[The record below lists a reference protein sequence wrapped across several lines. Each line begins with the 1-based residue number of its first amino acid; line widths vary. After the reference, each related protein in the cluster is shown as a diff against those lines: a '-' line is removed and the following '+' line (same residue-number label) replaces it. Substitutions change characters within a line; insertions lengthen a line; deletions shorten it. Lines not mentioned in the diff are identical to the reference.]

1 MLGIPY
7 NKKSVTVLLVVGF
20 LFFIGGIANANGANT
35 AATLVGGACF
45 FGIVAR
51 VIQAEMHQN
60 ENVEIHDVML
70 NRERM
75 NHSYL

>member
-20 LFFIGGIANANGANT
+20 LFFIGGMANANQANV
-35 AATLVGGACF
+35 AATLVGAACF

-51 VIQAEMHQN
+51 IIQAEVHQN
-60 ENVEIHDVML
+60 ENVEIHDDDVQS
-70 NRERM
+70 RE
-75 NHSYL
+75 NEP